1 MRQADSCPDSSPDSP
16 RLDVPAGTWIAAAL
30 LGHPPG
36 LDGLED
42 QVDEERDYEQIVQ
55 SAIEHGVAPLLHHE
69 LSQSASWAEY
79 PAHFRELLTR
89 PARQTMALD
98 MLREQDLG
106 PLLDQL
112 AAAGIRYLLI
122 KGAGLAFT
130 HYQRPYLRDRCD
142 TDILFPDL
150 GAFEQAWALFES
162 LGYQR
167 RNTLSGEFVGYQHC
181 CWRTLGPGVHQVL
194 DCHIKINDYLF
205 YADAFGF
212 EELMEHSV
220 SVSSLAESARTLG
233 PVHALLMACMH
244 RVATIP
250 LGNAGRLIWLFDMHL
265 LAVSFNGA
273 EWRQFLELARDRSI
287 CGTCKHSLDAAGE
300 FFPLAVPAEVM
311 AGLDK
316 AAESEPFKPG
326 EEMKRW
332 QYYFQVFKST
342 RGVGNKARL
351 IREHFFPSA
360 DYLMAKYQTRNRLAL
375 PFLYVYRVFAGLKRY
390 F

>member
-1 MRQADSCPDSSPDSP
+1 MLGEPLAFE
-16 RLDVPAGTWIAAAL
+16 RL
-30 LGHPPG
+30 
-36 LDGLED
+36 
-42 QVDEERDYEQIVQ
+42 RDTDIEQIVQ
-55 SAIEHGVAPLLHHE
+55 SAMDHGVASLMHHA
-69 LSQSASWAEY
+69 LSQSASWADY
-79 PAHFRELLTR
+79 PVDFRELLMI
-89 PARQTMALD
+89 PVRQTMALD

-112 AAAGIRYLLI
+112 ADAGIRYLLI

-130 HYQRPYLRDRCD
+130 HYDRPFLRDRCD
-142 TDILFPDL
+142 TDILFSDQ
-150 GAFEQAWALFES
+150 GAFEQAWEILES

-181 CWRTLGPGVHQVL
+181 CWRKLGADVYQVL

-220 SVSSLAESARTLG
+220 SVSQLAESARTLG

-250 LGNAGRLIWLFDMHL
+250 LGNAHRLIWLFDMHL
-265 LAVSFNGA
+265 LAKSFSND
-273 EWRQFLELARDRSI
+273 EWEHFLNLARDRAI
-287 CGTCKHSLDAAGE
+287 CGTCKHSLDAAIE
-300 FFPLAVPAEVM
+300 FFPVAVPDDVM
-311 AGLDK
+311 DGLEK

-342 RGVGNKARL
+342 RGIGNKARL

-360 DYLMAKYQTRNRLAL
+360 DYLMEKYQTRNRLAL
-375 PFLYVYRVFAGLKRY
+375 PFLYVHRVLAGLKRY